1 MAVTVSKAEALM
13 EMVKAFEEN
22 DIKRAN
28 KIGSIVSK
36 SILSDSQK
44 QGYSAYIDL
53 DRDTKQFFPVKIRK
67 SANDRNRKVNTETIK
82 IKVGNEVYGIK
93 ISNEIEIISVKEH

>member
-53 DRDTKQFFPVKIRK
+53 DRDTKQLFPVKIRK
-67 SANDRNRKVNTETIK
+67 TAKDKNKKVNTETIE
-82 IKVGNEVYGIK
+82 IKVGNEVYEMK
-93 ISNEIEIISVKEH
+93 ISKEIEIFNVKEH